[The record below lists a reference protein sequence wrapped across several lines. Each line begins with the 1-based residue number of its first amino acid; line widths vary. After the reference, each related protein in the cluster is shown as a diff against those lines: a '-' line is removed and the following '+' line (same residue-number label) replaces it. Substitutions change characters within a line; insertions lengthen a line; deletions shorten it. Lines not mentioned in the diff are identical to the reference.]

1 MNPIRA
7 MFEAIF
13 TIVVGIISLAFDF
26 CIWLACALVTMI
38 LGVLPALIIT
48 SIIVFLLAWSAGIT
62 IPIPF
67 K

>member
-13 TIVVGIISLAFDF
+13 TIVVGIISLALDF
-26 CIWLACALVTMI
+26 CLWLACVLITII
-38 LGVLPALIIT
+38 LGVLPALIII
-48 SIIVFLLAWSAGIT
+48 SIIVFLLAWSAGVT